1 MCFVY
6 SVVIFEGAFEHLND
20 NMNRDTQA
28 VDILGAGGHAK
39 VVVATVQAAGGH
51 VQALYDDDA
60 RKWGQALLGVPIVGA
75 IASVN
80 IDSAV
85 DTGAIIALG
94 NNATRKAIAEQHPT
108 LRWEIAVHP
117 NADVHPSVTLGAGT
131 VVFSGAVVQPGAV
144 IGRHCIINTGATV
157 DHDCVIGDYAH
168 IAPGVHLAGEVEV
181 GEGAFLGIGSV
192 AIVGVV
198 IGAWATVG
206 AGTVV
211 IEDIPPG
218 ATAVGVPAKVIR

>member
-1 MCFVY
+1 
-6 SVVIFEGAFEHLND
+6 
-20 NMNRDTQA
+20 MNRNA
-28 VDILGAGGHAK
+28 KPVYILGAGGHAK
-39 VVVATVQAAGGH
+39 VVIATVQAAGSN
-51 VQALYDDDA
+51 VQALYDDDP
-60 RKWGQALLGVPIVGA
+60 RKWGQSVLDVPIVGA
-75 IASVN
+75 IASV
-80 IDSAV
+80 DAAAEA
-85 DTGAIIALG
+85 GALVALG
-94 NNATRKAIAEQHPT
+94 DNATRKAVAEQHPT

-168 IAPGVHLAGEVEV
+168 IAPGVHLAGQVTV

-192 AIVGVV
+192 AIVGVT

-206 AGTVV
+206 AGAVV
-211 IEDIPPG
+211 ITDIPPG